1 MIRAATL
8 ALILSASPVLA
19 DQTLLTFSGPFGTL
33 DLGLTDMVDAKATRL
48 AGLADVTI
56 TLTEQAGRQLADFT
70 AANVGEEIKV
80 IACGTVIFAPRI
92 IEPIK
97 GGAFTVA
104 GLTVDQGLALHDI
117 LIGHSTCDE

>member
-1 MIRAATL
+1 MIRLAAL
-8 ALILSASPVLA
+8 AVILCASPALA
-19 DQTLLTFSGPFGTL
+19 DDAVLIFSGPSGSL

-92 IEPIK
+92 MEPIK
-97 GGAFTVA
+97 GGSFTVA

-117 LIGHSTCDE
+117 LIGRSTCDE